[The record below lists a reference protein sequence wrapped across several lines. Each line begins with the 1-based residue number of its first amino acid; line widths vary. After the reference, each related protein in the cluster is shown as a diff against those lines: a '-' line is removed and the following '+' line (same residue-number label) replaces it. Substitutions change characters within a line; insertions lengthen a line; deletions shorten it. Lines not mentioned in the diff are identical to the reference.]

1 MPPSA
6 KSEQAE
12 LVAALAD
19 ATINLAFAWRD
30 TPTEWFVQR
39 VPLSDPLPET
49 FRKVA
54 LAAATDLHDN
64 RTEVT
69 YDPEWPLKP
78 HEFFAIPNA
87 RPHPPVGGNLFP
99 QLDNFGQASAYG
111 TSRRRS
117 NPNLYVILAQL
128 RDNSI
133 AMFGR
138 RVTARNLL
146 DSKRWIR
153 AIWTEETFSEL
164 KGPVVTFDPQIDW
177 IDWRAMLLVLDAN
190 EFHRAFRNIAEL
202 VEAVRE
208 HIDEIAQHV
217 PIINADAMVD
227 RCRANPAMAS
237 KLQSVAEQKL
247 YLKPVDE
254 LKDYT
259 KRYPELGVQWSA
271 GALVFDGSLE
281 RQWAILKLFDEAG
294 FTGDLSGDKFEAAA
308 KRPL

>member
-1 MPPSA
+1 
-6 KSEQAE
+6 
-12 LVAALAD
+12 
-19 ATINLAFAWRD
+19 
-30 TPTEWFVQR
+30 
-39 VPLSDPLPET
+39 
-49 FRKVA
+49 
-54 LAAATDLHDN
+54 
-64 RTEVT
+64 
-69 YDPEWPLKP
+69 
-78 HEFFAIPNA
+78 
-87 RPHPPVGGNLFP
+87 
-99 QLDNFGQASAYG
+99 
-111 TSRRRS
+111 
-117 NPNLYVILAQL
+117 
-128 RDNSI
+128 
-133 AMFGR
+133 MFGR

-237 KLQSVAEQKL
+237 KLQSVVEQKL